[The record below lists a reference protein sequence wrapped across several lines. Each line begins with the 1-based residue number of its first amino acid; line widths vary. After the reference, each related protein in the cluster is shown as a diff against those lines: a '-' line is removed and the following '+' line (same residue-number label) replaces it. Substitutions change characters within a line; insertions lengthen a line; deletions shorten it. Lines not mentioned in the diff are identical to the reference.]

1 MLFRSKRL
9 GITYPVVVDS
19 NFKIADAY
27 GNRFWPRKFLIDRR
41 GRIRFD
47 HTGEGAYV
55 VMERTIQELLHE
67 LHPRI
72 KFPAPMAPLEPT
84 DRDGVV
90 CYPVTPELYL
100 GQERGRLDNPEATK
114 STDPVMFT
122 APKQPASDSVYA
134 VGQWANQSEYL
145 RHTRDTEVYED
156 FLALNY
162 RATEVNVVM
171 KPEDVYWMKILV
183 KQDEQP
189 LRREVA
195 GADVLF
201 YSDWGDRHRSFNGRK
216 VYYTGE
222 NMLPDYEECDFAF
235 TSSLHPGDPRHHRL
249 PYYACSLGDPAAL
262 IRRSDFDPEQILRSK
277 TGFCCFVASN
287 PRSPERNRF
296 FRILNRRLRVD
307 SGGRHFNNVGGPV
320 KDKNAF
326 LRSHKF
332 TIAFENTAHPG
343 YTTEKIVDAM
353 LADSVPIYWGNPE
366 VSRDF
371 NTDSFIDASR
381 FRSLEA
387 LADHVIEVH
396 ADDALYLR
404 YLRQI
409 GRAHV

>member
-1 MLFRSKRL
+1 MMQPTSTASPTAGARPALAVAFSDQVRGFDVNDNMWLTMLKPNFSTR
-9 GITYPVVVDS
+9 VV
-19 NFKIADAY
+19 
-27 GNRFWPRKFLIDRR
+27 
-41 GRIRFD
+41 
-47 HTGEGAYV
+47 
-55 VMERTIQELLHE
+55 
-67 LHPRI
+67 
-72 KFPAPMAPLEPT
+72 EP
-84 DRDGVV
+84 D
-90 CYPVTPELYL
+90 
-100 GQERGRLDNPEATK
+100 
-114 STDPVMFT
+114 
-122 APKQPASDSVYA
+122 
-134 VGQWANQSEYL
+134 
-145 RHTRDTEVYED
+145 
-156 FLALNY
+156 
-162 RATEVNVVM
+162 
-171 KPEDVYWMKILV
+171 
-183 KQDEQP
+183 
-189 LRREVA
+189 A
-195 GADVLF
+195 GADVLY

-262 IRRSDFDPEQILRSK
+262 IRRSDFDPEQILRSE

-320 KDKNAF
+320 KHKNAF

-404 YLRQI
+404 YLRQPWLQGNRLHQEFDL
-409 GRAHV
+409 GRAGRALTEWIRSGDGPRPRRYRPRRLRSHAYSSSLEQAIVSIRCRAESALWKLGLAR